1 MNKSKVKVNSEK
13 ICLSFAGCGF
23 TGIYHIG
30 AASCLQLCGP
40 QLLRNKIGGSSAG
53 AMCALALTCDVP
65 LEEVTRFV
73 ISLSMKAKE
82 NTLGPFSPSFQLAK
96 IVRIHLDSVLPDNV
110 AEIVT
115 GKLFVSIT
123 RLKSM
128 KNIL

>member
-1 MNKSKVKVNSEK
+1 MNKSKVKVSSDK

-30 AASCLQLCGP
+30 AASCLQLCAP
-40 QLLRNKIGGSSAG
+40 HLLRNKIGGSSAG

-65 LEEVTRFV
+65 LKEVTRFV

-82 NTLGPFSPSFQLAK
+82 NTLGPFSPSF
-96 IVRIHLDSVLPDNV
+96 HLPEILRLHLETVLPDNV

-123 RLKSM
+123 QM
-128 KNIL
+128 K